1 MNNLEE
7 VIKEKNNE
15 IETLEK
21 ENWQLKVENVFL
33 QKMSAELDESS
44 SFTMINVISRLR
56 KKML

>member
-21 ENWQLKVENVFL
+21 ENLQLNVENVVL